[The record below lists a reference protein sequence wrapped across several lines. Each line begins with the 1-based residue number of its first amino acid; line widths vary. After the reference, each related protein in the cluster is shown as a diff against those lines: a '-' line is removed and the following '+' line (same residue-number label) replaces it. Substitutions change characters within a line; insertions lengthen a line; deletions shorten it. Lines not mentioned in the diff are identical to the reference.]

1 MTKAQGGACAGT
13 ARPIC
18 VGAPGPRAV
27 PSGARRGTGLAP
39 PGIEAHTGSA
49 ARFPAPPSHTQ
60 IVGRGTA
67 RSIGPGER
75 QPRTALRSK
84 PAGPRHLPMRHVRL
98 HRAGGRERGED
109 FTQARALG
117 ARTRLGELT
126 LLRRPAVGACLL
138 RNAERTTMK
147 QAPSPRGS
155 TDPGTP
161 GNAPASH
168 MGRSSTCV
176 PASERRGGNT
186 QRSRRFTN
194 ADQYLRLGDSGQS
207 EHLRNPSRPAG

>member
-1 MTKAQGGACAGT
+1 MGQGWH
-13 ARPIC
+13 RPGLRLI
-18 VGAPGPRAV
+18 PG
-27 PSGARRGTGLAP
+27 LP
-39 PGIEAHTGSA
+39 PG
-49 ARFPAPPSHTQ
+49 FPPRHLMP
-60 IVGRGTA
+60 
-67 RSIGPGER
+67 RSLDLPTRHCPFHRTGER
-75 QPRTALRSK
+75 QPRTALR
-84 PAGPRHLPMRHVRL
+84 PAGPRHLPMGHVRL

-126 LLRRPAVGACLL
+126 LLRRPAGGACLL

-176 PASERRGGNT
+176 PASELRGGNT